1 MPPRPDKQIH
11 HAFIPI
17 STICLFC
24 TAALQLCLVLQLVDA
39 LDKVLLLQAALAG
52 VVKLIIED
60 LLQHLDTLL
69 AEVDL
74 VEVNLLLCKW
84 RRMIEWEGEWE

>member
-1 MPPRPDKQIH
+1 
-11 HAFIPI
+11 
-17 STICLFC
+17 
-24 TAALQLCLVLQLVDA
+24 VLQLVDA

-84 RRMIEWEGEWE
+84 RRMIEWEWEWE